1 MPAAATSM
9 SDGLMQILTTLAGLK
24 VTPDANMDLLNNLEA
39 LIVSGVQQSQAADLE
54 GQLSSL
60 NPTPPS
66 PMGGGVGMDMA
77 PMPGPGGPPGMGGP
91 PPGPGGMPGG
101 PGMPPGPGQPM
112 GARLPMAPA
121 PPNPDE
127 LRRILSLG

>member
-60 NPTPPS
+60 NPSPPS

-77 PMPGPGGPPGMGGP
+77 PMGGPPGMGGP